1 MLKVQ
6 FRKIRDWDL
15 LFPYLVWK
23 IREFKRGHRLTWAD
37 TFLHLLRRLIPLRLA
52 TWLFPDLVAER
63 NRLVQRLGNLTA
75 ERDGAH
81 NALLQLREEQTS
93 FKHALTKQLGDMEAQ
108 RDGAHNALLQLRE
121 EQTSFKH
128 ALTKQLGDM
137 EAQRD
142 GAHNALLQLR
152 EEQTSFKHALTK
164 QLGDMEAQ
172 RDGLGNELER
182 VRQEA
187 AWMARQYGKVLAQR
201 DAVANELARLRTE
214 VLGEMQHAGGSQAR
228 GDEHSEIAAENDQ
241 GQALAK
247 RWLPPMLVTTMPK
260 SGTYYISK
268 LFSEGLSIESRIVS
282 HQYFPDDVIRQPE
295 LRMLS
300 MGNCISQDHF
310 GPSKINLTHIDR
322 HLDRMIVH
330 LRDPRQ
336 ALLSYVHYLDTER
349 FRQKEEETLLFIYPP
364 LPDDFYQLDLASRID
379 WAIANWLPFLVQWV
393 EGWVA
398 AANRSDR
405 PRIKFTRY
413 EDLVTD
419 RDKFVSDVL
428 DFFEIPN
435 ELLTPPDIAPDPE
448 IHFRKGEINEWTQVF
463 SAAQIA
469 AANARI
475 PAALASRF
483 GWPLLD
489 ALRK

>member
-1 MLKVQ
+1 
-6 FRKIRDWDL
+6 
-15 LFPYLVWK
+15 
-23 IREFKRGHRLTWAD
+23 
-37 TFLHLLRRLIPLRLA
+37 
-52 TWLFPDLVAER
+52 
-63 NRLVQRLGNLTA
+63 
-75 ERDGAH
+75 
-81 NALLQLREEQTS
+81 
-93 FKHALTKQLGDMEAQ
+93 
-108 RDGAHNALLQLRE
+108 
-121 EQTSFKH
+121 
-128 ALTKQLGDM
+128 
-137 EAQRD
+137 
-142 GAHNALLQLR
+142 
-152 EEQTSFKHALTK
+152 
-164 QLGDMEAQ
+164 
-172 RDGLGNELER
+172 
-182 VRQEA
+182 
-187 AWMARQYGKVLAQR
+187 
-201 DAVANELARLRTE
+201 
-214 VLGEMQHAGGSQAR
+214 
-228 GDEHSEIAAENDQ
+228 
-241 GQALAK
+241 
-247 RWLPPMLVTTMPK
+247 MLVTTMPK

-310 GPSKINLTHIDR
+310 GPSKINLTHIGR
-322 HLDRMIVH
+322 HVDRMIVH

-364 LPDDFYQLDLASRID
+364 LPDDFYRRDLASRID

-398 AANRSDR
+398 VADWSGR

-435 ELLTPPDIAPDPE
+435 ELLTPLDIAPDPV
-448 IHFRKGEINEWTQVF
+448 IHFRKGEIDEWVRVF
-463 SAAQIA
+463 SSAQLA
-469 AANARI
+469 AANALI
-475 PAALASRF
+475 PTALASRF